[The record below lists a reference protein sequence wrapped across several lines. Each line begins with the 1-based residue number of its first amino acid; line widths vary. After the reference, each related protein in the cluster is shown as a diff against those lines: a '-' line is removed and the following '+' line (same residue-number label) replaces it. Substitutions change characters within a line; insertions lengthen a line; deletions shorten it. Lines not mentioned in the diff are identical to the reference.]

1 MNTICLLPLD
11 NYFQKWFYRSMVVL
25 RKASEIKKMKQV
37 QVKVITSP
45 VVNDQKTSIFKTI
58 FGLFSQFVTIGGDF
72 V

>member
-1 MNTICLLPLD
+1 
-11 NYFQKWFYRSMVVL
+11 MVVL

>member
-1 MNTICLLPLD
+1 M
-11 NYFQKWFYRSMVVL
+11 
-25 RKASEIKKMKQV
+25 KKMKKI

-45 VVNDQKTSIFKTI
+45 VVNEEKSSIFKTI